1 MPPPRPLARRHKR
14 VTAIV
19 TLAGLCCAVV
29 AVLASRAA
37 VAEYTRRPTTAQRAA
52 AAAAAV
58 ARRWRSWP
66 ASRIFPATL
75 SYTTSL
81 LNDETAHRI
90 GISPDS
96 RCTAALDARLASRAH
111 RDGCQAGIRASYVD
125 QLQGVLFTT
134 GVLAFPSPGQ
144 ARKFADGLSAGRPP
158 ARALRALALP
168 GTASALFSDAAR
180 QAATVRQ
187 HGPYVL
193 LTVAGYTD
201 GRPAAA
207 TGEYDKPVFTAA
219 GQLAKDILV
228 PLSRPAVV
236 DCAAV
241 RQWAC

>member
-1 MPPPRPLARRHKR
+1 MPPPWPLARRHKR

-81 LNDETAHRI
+81 LNAETAHRI
-90 GISPDS
+90 GISPDN
-96 RCTAALDARLASRAH
+96 RCTAALDARLASRAR

-168 GTASALFSDAAR
+168 GTASALFSNAAR